1 MSKSQ
6 SSNEVLGNE
15 ENEPDIRYPDV
26 AEIQKAKPVRF
37 PDFADGVGTTI
48 TQDELGTT
56 STGIVIAAVT
66 GRLIN
71 TDLTCCKR
79 NYLLRERSIVS
90 VAFD

>member
-15 ENEPDIRYPDV
+15 ENEPDSRYPDV

-56 STGIVIAAVT
+56 STGIVIAA
-66 GRLIN
+66 
-71 TDLTCCKR
+71 DLTFCKR